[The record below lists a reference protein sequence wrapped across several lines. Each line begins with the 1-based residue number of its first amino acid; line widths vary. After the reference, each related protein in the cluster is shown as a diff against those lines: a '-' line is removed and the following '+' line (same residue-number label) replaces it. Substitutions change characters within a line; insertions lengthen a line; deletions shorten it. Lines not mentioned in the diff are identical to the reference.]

1 MLSENDQPFIA
12 SQSHPVQKT
21 IPSYNNEYKS
31 SPAVATHDLTRVFG
45 QKVAVDHL
53 NLTVRRGEFFGFL
66 GPNGAGKS
74 TSIKMMVGL
83 LRPTSGS
90 VWVGGVDVW
99 KEPLRARSLIG
110 VLPEYLNL
118 YERLTGREFITFA
131 GHMYGLAGID
141 IRRRSEELLHVLTLA
156 DDADKLVVDYSMGM
170 RKKIALAAA
179 MIHRPEVLFLDEP
192 FEGIDP
198 VSSRAIR
205 DILHELTRHGTTI
218 FFSSH
223 IMEVV
228 ERLCTRVGIINQGV
242 LVAEGTL
249 QELRERARG
258 GAAEG
263 SQKDATLED
272 IFLNVVGASNESH
285 NLSWL
290 ET

>member
-1 MLSENDQPFIA
+1 
-12 SQSHPVQKT
+12 
-21 IPSYNNEYKS
+21 
-31 SPAVATHDLTRVFG
+31 
-45 QKVAVDHL
+45 
-53 NLTVRRGEFFGFL
+53 
-66 GPNGAGKS
+66 
-74 TSIKMMVGL
+74 
-83 LRPTSGS
+83 
-90 VWVGGVDVW
+90 
-99 KEPLRARSLIG
+99 
-110 VLPEYLNL
+110 
-118 YERLTGREFITFA
+118 
-131 GHMYGLAGID
+131 
-141 IRRRSEELLHVLTLA
+141 
-156 DDADKLVVDYSMGM
+156 
-170 RKKIALAAA
+170 

-263 SQKDATLED
+263 SEKDATLED
-272 IFLNVVGASNESH
+272 IFLNVVGAGNENH

-290 ET
+290 E